1 MNNRTARKARA
12 SGRCPRRMAGFTLI
26 EALIALVV
34 LSVGLLGV
42 AGLQMTGLRANMSA
56 ASRTQATY
64 LANDIL
70 DRMRANTRDARAG
83 LYNLAIGATPSGAGT
98 ALSDM
103 NAWVAELQTLP
114 SGQGSIAVDST
125 TNIATI
131 TIKWLDSHGGDSS
144 LCTAASNYSQCSTL
158 QLTTVTQL

>member
-1 MNNRTARKARA
+1 
-12 SGRCPRRMAGFTLI
+12 MAGFTLI

-42 AGLQMTGLRANMSA
+42 AALQMTGLRASMSA

-70 DRMRANTRDARAG
+70 DRMRANNRDARSG
-83 LYNLAIGATPSGAGT
+83 LYNLTLGATPSGAGT
-98 ALSDM
+98 SLSDM

-114 SGQGSIAVDST
+114 NGQGSIAVDAT
-125 TNIATI
+125 TSVATI
-131 TIKWLDSHGGDSS
+131 TIQWVDSHGGDTSE
-144 LCTAASNYSQCSTL
+144 CTAASNYTNCASL
-158 QLTTVTQL
+158 QLTTATQL